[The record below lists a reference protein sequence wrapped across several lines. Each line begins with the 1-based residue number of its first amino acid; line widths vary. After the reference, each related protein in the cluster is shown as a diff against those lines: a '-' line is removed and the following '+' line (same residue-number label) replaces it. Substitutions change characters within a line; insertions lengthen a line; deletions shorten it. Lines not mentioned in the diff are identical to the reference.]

1 MKSRLPLLIALLGVV
16 VALIVVGGVR
26 AQLAR
31 EQEPPL
37 VPTAPRHVEYLMIS
51 PHEIGLDLNIARTI
65 DYAATTA
72 RINAYAAA
80 GWRVREFGMF
90 DYPAVLLE
98 RDVVP
103 AGE

>member
-1 MKSRLPLLIALLGVV
+1 MKTRFPLLVALLGVV
-16 VALIVVGGVR
+16 AVIILVGGSG
-26 AQLAR
+26 AQMAR
-31 EQEPPL
+31 ETDPSFATPP
-37 VPTAPRHVEYLMIS
+37 ARQVEYLMIS

-72 RINAYAAA
+72 LMNAYAAD

-98 RDVVP
+98 RDVLP
-103 AGE
+103 TGE